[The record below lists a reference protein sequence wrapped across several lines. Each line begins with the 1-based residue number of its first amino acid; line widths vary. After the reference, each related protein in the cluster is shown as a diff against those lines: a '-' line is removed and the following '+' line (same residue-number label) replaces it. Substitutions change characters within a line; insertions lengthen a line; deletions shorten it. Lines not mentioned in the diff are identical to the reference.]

1 MKNLTTTAQ
10 EPAILTANTYFW
22 SPASSATGRRSNE
35 AKRVGEVAAWLLSL
49 GLTLKMNENGTLSA
63 TNGTIDVHFSYSES
77 CSIVRKSLSV
87 SRNGKNSNITALRK
101 LAA

>member
-1 MKNLTTTAQ
+1 MTTTLTTAQ
-10 EPAILTANTYFW
+10 EPTILTANTYFYK
-22 SPASSATGRRSNE
+22 PATSANGRRRNE
-35 AKRVGEVAAWLLSL
+35 AKHLAEVAAWLLAL
-49 GLTLKMNENGTLSA
+49 GLTITMNANGTISG
-63 TNGTIDVHFSYSES
+63 TNGTIEVHFSYSES